1 MNIHKE
7 KSKSGRPLTNK
18 ILVIND
24 TPERVAKT
32 IMLKPPKKDWK
43 YKKKSG

>member
-1 MNIHKE
+1 MNKQKE
-7 KSKSGRPLTNK
+7 KLKAGRPVKNK

-32 IMLKPPKKDWK
+32 IMMKPPKKDWK